1 MEQAK
6 NIKLIALDMDG
17 TLLTKDHEITPLTR
31 QAISEAMD
39 KGIHVV
45 LSTGRWLKSCYP
57 FAESLGLQSYLV
69 TVNGG
74 EIWTKDQELVEQH
87 LFDSKKIEQM
97 YHIATGLGLTTWMIT
112 TEQVYRNEL
121 PENVHELKWL
131 KFGCESHDPV
141 TLEKMIK
148 ELSFIDG
155 LEMTNSLPTN
165 LEVNPEGVNKAKGL
179 EKVCNLVG
187 ITMDEVMA
195 VGDSLNDIKMIQQA
209 GVGVAMG
216 NAQEAVKKASDYI
229 TDVNNA
235 DGVGKAIRR
244 HAL

>member
-6 NIKLIALDMDG
+6 SIKLIALDMDG
-17 TLLTKDHEITPLTR
+17 TLLTMDHEVTPLTR
-31 QAISEAMD
+31 QAISDAMD

-57 FAESLGLQSYLV
+57 YAESLGLQSYLV

-74 EIWTKDQELVEQH
+74 QIWTKDKELVEQH

-97 YHIATGLGLTTWMIT
+97 YHIATELGLTTWMIT

-121 PENVHELKWL
+121 PDNVHELDWL

-141 TLEKMIK
+141 ILEKMIK
-148 ELSFIDG
+148 ELSYIEG

-165 LEVNPEGVNKAKGL
+165 MEVNPEGVNKARAL
-179 EKVCNLVG
+179 EKVCKKLG

-209 GVGVAMG
+209 GIGVAMG
-216 NAQEAVKKASDYI
+216 NAQEAVKKAADYI
-229 TDVNNA
+229 TDFNNE
-235 DGVGKAIRR
+235 DGVGKAIQRF
-244 HAL
+244 AL